1 MAMARASSGLAY
13 PERFHAAAS
22 YAGFGGSGNSSDI
35 TISKFSNETALL
47 LYGLYQQVRAISA
60 IGSGVCIIAVM
71 AGGVMFLD
79 VEATVGPCAIP
90 KPRAWSPV
98 EQNKWTRLVFATV
111 ALLWQ
116 FLSKEDF
123 LCLLIN
129 PYESGYILSCWH
141 GLGNMPSAEA
151 MRLFVKILEEE
162 DPAWYSRVPEF
173 VIEPVVDVEMN
184 DNQKVNSIAPNGNY
198 YPETKTIPAE
208 NGSVLET
215 QDKDVV
221 LEGFGSVGV
230 YDQWIA
236 PSISGQRPKPRYE
249 HGAAIVQDK
258 MYVFGGNHNGRYL
271 NDLQVLD
278 LRTLSWSRVETKAA
292 VDSVESSSPVPL
304 SPCAGHSLISWGNK
318 LLSIAGHT
326 KDPSE
331 SVTVKAFDPLTS
343 TWSILKT
350 YGKAPLSR
358 GGQSITLVG
367 SNLVM
372 FGGQDAKRTLLND
385 LHILDLETMTWDDI
399 DAVGVPP
406 SPRSDHAA
414 AVHAERYLLIFGG
427 GSHSTC
433 FNDLHVLDLQ
443 SMEWSTPAPQ
453 GEIPSPRAGHAG
465 VTVGENWFI
474 VGGGDN
480 KSASVKTLFLLLKGS
495 RHFQLQ
501 FELRHYTWANRLLSG
516 YRSFEINKSNLGASE
531 TMVLN
536 MSTLVW
542 SVVTTVQ
549 GRVPLASEGLS
560 LSVSS
565 YNNEDIIVAFGGYN
579 GRYSNEVNVL
589 KPSHKSSLQ
598 SDMIDRS
605 VPDSVAALHNA
616 TNLNGESEIEVGQE
630 GKIREIVMDNVDSEP
645 VNIKSEDN
653 GEHILATLKAEK
665 EELEATLTK
674 EQLLTLQLKQEL
686 AEAITRNAELTKASE
701 LQSVRGQ
708 LASEQ
713 SRCFKLEVDVA
724 ELRQKL
730 QAMETLQKELEL
742 LQRQKAASEQ
752 AALDAKQRQSSG
764 GVWGWLA
771 GSPTNQN

>member
-22 YAGFGGSGNSSDI
+22 YAGFGGSGNSSEVS
-35 TISKFSNETALL
+35 ISKFSNETALL
-47 LYGLYQQVRAISA
+47 LYGLYQQ
-60 IGSGVCIIAVM
+60 
-71 AGGVMFLD
+71 
-79 VEATVGPCAIP
+79 ATVGPCTIP

-98 EQNKWTRLVFATV
+98 EQNKWT
-111 ALLWQ
+111 
-116 FLSKEDF
+116 S
-123 LCLLIN
+123 
-129 PYESGYILSCWH
+129 WH
-141 GLGNMPSAEA
+141 GLGNMSSTEA

-184 DNQKVNSIAPNGNY
+184 DNQKVDSVASNGNY
-198 YPETKTIPAE
+198 YPETKTIPVE

-221 LEGFGSVGV
+221 LEGLGSVGV

-249 HGAAIVQDK
+249 HGAAIIQDK
-258 MYVFGGNHNGRYL
+258 MYIFGGNHNGRYL
-271 NDLQVLD
+271 NDIQVLD
-278 LRTLSWSRVETKAA
+278 LRTLTWSRVEAKAA

-304 SPCAGHSLISWGNK
+304 APCAGHSLISWGNK

-331 SVTVKAFDPLTS
+331 TVTVKAFDPVAY

-350 YGKAPLSR
+350 YGKAPVSR
-358 GGQSITLVG
+358 GGQSVTLVG

-427 GSHSTC
+427 GSHATC

-443 SMEWSTPAPQ
+443 SMEWSRPAPQ

-480 KSASVKTLFLLLKGS
+480 KS
-495 RHFQLQ
+495 
-501 FELRHYTWANRLLSG
+501 
-516 YRSFEINKSNLGASE
+516 GASE
-531 TMVLN
+531 TVVLN

-560 LSVSS
+560 LVVSS
-565 YNNEDIIVAFGGYN
+565 YNNEDILVAFGGYN

-605 VPDSVAALHNA
+605 VPDSVAAQHNA
-616 TNLNGESEIEVGQE
+616 TNLNGESEIEVGPE
-630 GKIREIVMDNVDSEP
+630 GKIREIVVDNVDSEP
-645 VNIKSEDN
+645 TNIKREEN

-674 EQLLTLQLKQEL
+674 EQLQTLQLQQEL
-686 AEAITRNAELTKASE
+686 AEAITRNTELTKE

-730 QAMETLQKELEL
+730 QSMETLQKELEL

-771 GSPTNQN
+771 GSPPNQN